1 MMTMHDALAAVLD
14 DIGPLAVAVAVSGG
28 VDSMTLA
35 AFAHRRSPV
44 AVQMFHAT
52 SPAVPPVAT
61 ERVHA
66 RATRDGWDLHVV
78 DAGEFDD
85 ERYLANPVNRCYW
98 CKTSLYD
105 SIARHTDRTVVSG
118 ANIDDLG
125 DYRPGLDAAAERQV
139 RHPFVEAGIS
149 KPAVRDIAAALGLDD
164 VVELPASPCLSSRI
178 ETGIRI
184 EADMLTA
191 VDAAERFVRRQ
202 LQSRTVRC
210 RVRNDAV
217 VIELDGDSLARL
229 GDCASLGDAVTSIMR
244 PAAPR
249 LPVRFEPYR
258 MGSAFLHPKDT

>member
-1 MMTMHDALAAVLD
+1 MTMHDALAAVLD
-14 DIGPLAVAVAVSGG
+14 DIGPLAVVVSGG

-35 AFAHRRSPV
+35 AFAHRRSPA
-44 AVQMFHAT
+44 AVQMFHST

-98 CKTSLYD
+98 CKTSLD
-105 SIARHTDRTVVSG
+105 ASIARHAVRTVVSG

-149 KPAVRDIAAALGLDD
+149 KSVVRDIAAALGLDD

-191 VDAAERFVRRQ
+191 VDATERFVRRQ